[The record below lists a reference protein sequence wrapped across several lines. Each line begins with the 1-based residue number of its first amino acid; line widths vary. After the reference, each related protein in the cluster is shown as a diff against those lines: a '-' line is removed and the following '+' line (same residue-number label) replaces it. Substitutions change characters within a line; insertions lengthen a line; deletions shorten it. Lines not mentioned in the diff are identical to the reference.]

1 MDHGGNAME
10 KLHDVIIVGAG
21 PGGLQVALSLKELSN
36 EYNQKLDLLIIESGK
51 QAGTFFTK
59 YPVHG
64 QLISNNK
71 LYTGKPPKSRFSERF
86 DWNSLLTKEK
96 KILMRNYSREFF
108 PRREALVEML
118 NDLVVEYDLP
128 IMFNTTWT
136 ATRKTEQG
144 YFEIETDK
152 GILHSKFLII
162 ATGMTP
168 RNPPIPGLEH
178 TTPYHEMKQKEY
190 YRDKRVLI
198 IGKGNSGM
206 ECAQEILN
214 EANLI
219 MIASRHST
227 RMAYKTH
234 YVGDVRAVNA
244 LLIDNYQLKHQ
255 AALLDCEIRNIE
267 KVDEGFE
274 VTVHYKHAED
284 EQETLFFNEVIAAT
298 GFTSNIDHLV
308 KDLNLTMIDNKY
320 PSISGIFESTEV
332 PNLFFAG
339 TQTHGLDYRKTS
351 SGFIHG
357 FRYNSKVLAHKI
369 ADLLEYPIKNPMI
382 SNENIVDHI
391 LEELTE
397 ASDPYLQ
404 PGFIVYV
411 MKYKAGM
418 WTLLGYQTIVEFENT
433 SLQEDEVLLA
443 ASLEYG
449 DINKFADP
457 LSIPRVP
464 GQPMESV
471 HIHPVIRV
479 RKGSNLSEKLDLEE
493 HLENQFMDL
502 PIHHLQ
508 LSEFLKTILDT
519 KINI

>member
-1 MDHGGNAME
+1 ME

-21 PGGLQVALSLKELSN
+21 PGGLQVAVSLKELSD
-36 EYNQKLDLLIIESGK
+36 EYNQKLDLLMIESGK
-51 QAGTFFTK
+51 QAGTFYTK

-96 KILMRNYSREFF
+96 KIMMRNYSREFF

-118 NDLVVEYDLP
+118 NDLVAEYELP
-128 IMFNTTWT
+128 VMYNTMWK

-144 YFEIETDK
+144 YFEVETDK
-152 GILHSKFLII
+152 GKLYCKFLVI

-168 RNPPIPGLEH
+168 NPPPIPGLEL
-178 TTPYHEMKQKEY
+178 TTPYHEMKKKEH

-206 ECAQEILN
+206 ECVQEILN

-219 MIASRHST
+219 MVASRHST

-234 YVGDVRAVNA
+234 YVGDVRAVNS
-244 LLIDNYQLKHQ
+244 LLVDNYQLKHQ
-255 AALLDCEIRNIE
+255 AALLDCEILNIE
-267 KVDEGFE
+267 KVDEGFN

-284 EQETLFFNEVIAAT
+284 EKEVLFFNEIIAAT
-298 GFTSNIDHLV
+298 GFRSNIDHLV
-308 KDLNLTMIDNKY
+308 KDLNLKIINKKY

-332 PNLFFAG
+332 SNLFFAG

-369 ADLLEYPIKNPMI
+369 ADRLEFPIKNLTI
-382 SNENIVDHI
+382 SNEEVVGHI
-391 LEELTE
+391 LGELTE

-411 MKYKAGM
+411 MKYEAGM
-418 WTLLGYQTIVEFENT
+418 WNILGYQTIIEFENT
-433 SLQEDEVLLA
+433 PLQEDKVLLA

-449 DINKFADP
+449 DIHKFADP
-457 LSIPRVP
+457 LNIPRVP
-464 GQPMESV
+464 GQPEESV
-471 HIHPVIRV
+471 HIHPVVRV
-479 RKGSNLSEKLDLEE
+479 RKGENAIEKLDLEE

-502 PIHHLQ
+502 PTHQQHLG
-508 LSEFLKTILDT
+508 EFLKAMLGT

>member
-1 MDHGGNAME
+1 MD
-10 KLHDVIIVGAG
+10 KLYDVIIVGAG
-21 PGGLQVALSLKELSN
+21 PGGLQVALSLKELSD
-36 EYNQKLDLLIIESGK
+36 EYNQKLDLLMIESGK

-71 LYTGKPPKSRFSERF
+71 LYTGKPPKSRYSERF
-86 DWNSLLTKEK
+86 DWNSLITKEK
-96 KILMRNYSREFF
+96 KIMMRNYSRDFF

-118 NDLVVEYDLP
+118 NDLVTEYDLP
-128 IMFNTTWT
+128 VMFDTTWK

-144 YFEIETDK
+144 YFEVETDK
-152 GILHSKFLII
+152 GKLYSKFLII

-168 RNPPIPGLEH
+168 NSPSIPGLEH
-178 TTPYHEMKQKEY
+178 TTPYSEMKKKEH

-219 MIASRHST
+219 MVASRHST

-244 LLIDNYQLKHQ
+244 LLVDNYQLKHQ
-255 AALLDCEIRNIE
+255 AALLDCEIVNIE
-267 KVDEGFE
+267 KVDKGFH

-284 EQETLFFNEVIAAT
+284 EKETLFFNEIIAAT
-298 GFTSNIDHLV
+298 GFRSNIDHLV
-308 KDLNLTMIDNKY
+308 KDLNLKMINNKY
-320 PSISGIFESTEV
+320 PSLSGVFESTEV

-339 TQTHGLDYRKTS
+339 TQTHGLDYRKTF

-369 ADLLEYPIKNPMI
+369 ADRLAYPLKHPSIT
-382 SNENIVDHI
+382 NEEVVGHI
-391 LEELTE
+391 LGELTE
-397 ASDPYLQ
+397 AADPYLQ

-411 MKYKAGM
+411 MKYDKGM
-418 WTLLGYQTIVEFENT
+418 WNPLGYQTIIEFENT
-433 SLQEDEVLLA
+433 PLQEEEILLA

-449 DINKFADP
+449 DIHQFADP
-457 LSIPRVP
+457 LNIPRVP
-464 GQPMESV
+464 GKPKESV

-479 RKGSNLSEKLDLEE
+479 RKGENVSEKLDLEE

-502 PIHHLQ
+502 PTHHHQ
-508 LSEFLKTILDT
+508 LSEFLKAMLGT
-519 KINI
+519 KIQI

>member
-1 MDHGGNAME
+1 MD
-10 KLHDVIIVGAG
+10 KLYDVIIVGAG
-21 PGGLQVALSLKELSN
+21 PGGLQTALTLKELADES
-36 EYNQKLDLLIIESGK
+36 NQKLNLLIIESGK

-71 LYTGKPPKSRFSERF
+71 LYTGKPPKSRYAERF
-86 DWNSLLTKEK
+86 DWNSLVTKEK
-96 KILMRNYSREFF
+96 KILMRNYSRDFF

-118 NDLVVEYDLP
+118 NDLVAEYELP
-128 IMFNTTWT
+128 VMYNTTWQG
-136 ATRKTEQG
+136 TRQTEQG
-144 YFEIETDK
+144 HFEVVTDK
-152 GILHSKFLII
+152 GTLHCKYLVV

-168 RNPPIPGLEH
+168 NYPPIPGLEH
-178 TTPYHEMKQKEY
+178 TTPYSEMKKKDH

-227 RMAYKTH
+227 RLAYKTH

-244 LLIDNYQLKHQ
+244 LLVDNYQLKHQ
-255 AALLDCEIRNIE
+255 AALLDCEITNIE
-267 KVDEGFE
+267 KVKDGFN
-274 VTVHYKHAED
+274 VTVHYMHAED
-284 EQETLFFNEVIAAT
+284 EKETLFFNEIIAAT
-298 GFTSNIDHLV
+298 GFRANIDHLV
-308 KDLNLTMIDNKY
+308 KDLNLQIVNNKY
-320 PSISGIFESTEV
+320 PSISGVFESTEV

-339 TQTHGLDYRKTS
+339 TQTHGLDYRKTF

-357 FRYNSKVLAHKI
+357 FRYNSKVLAHKL
-369 ADLLEYPIKNPMI
+369 AERLGYPTNHPTIP
-382 SNENIVDHI
+382 NEEIVSHI

-397 ASDPYLQ
+397 AADPYLQ

-411 MKYKAGM
+411 LRHEGGVWKQI
-418 WTLLGYQTIVEFENT
+418 GYQTIHEYEST
-433 SLQEDEVLLA
+433 PLQEGQCLLA

-449 DINKFADP
+449 DIHRFTDP

-464 GQPMESV
+464 GEPKESV

-479 RKGSNLSEKLDLEE
+479 RNGQNVIEKLDLEE
-493 HLENQFMDL
+493 HLENQFMNL
-502 PIHHLQ
+502 PTHHQQLQ
-508 LSEFLKTILDT
+508 DFLNTQLGK
-519 KINI
+519 KVNV